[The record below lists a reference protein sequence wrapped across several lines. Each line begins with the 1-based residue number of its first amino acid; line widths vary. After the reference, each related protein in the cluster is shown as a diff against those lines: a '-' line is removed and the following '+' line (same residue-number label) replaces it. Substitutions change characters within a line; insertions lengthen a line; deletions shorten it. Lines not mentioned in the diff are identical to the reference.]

1 MLRSILF
8 IVILFTTFI
17 SPHTMAGK
25 VYSWVDEKGVVVF
38 SDSPRKGAK
47 EVIIKSQAI
56 RMPATDTRILSQSDA
71 PPSQKYHVAIT
82 LPQHQDTI
90 RDNNGS
96 VTVTSKVSPDF
107 ERGYLLQL
115 KLDGQLWGKPQS
127 RGLFMLKGIDRGEHQ
142 IVIELLNRANNVV
155 ASSKAVTF
163 YLFRTSMIR
172 P

>member
-8 IVILFTTFI
+8 FVILFTTFFNT
-17 SPHTMAGK
+17 HALAGK

-56 RMPATDTRILSQSDA
+56 SMPATDTGILHQTDA

-82 LPQHQDTI
+82 LPQNHDTI
-90 RDNNGS
+90 RDNNGA

-107 ERGYLLQL
+107 DRGYRLQL

-142 IVIELLNRANNVV
+142 VVVELLNQNNKVV